1 MYFSATF
8 LKIRTTH
15 ETSQYC
21 AKQDTL
27 KYIVNIGKCV
37 LIKVKVHS
45 LQNFHCDS
53 LGTTSLK
60 TVMSKHFRWGSSL
73 IEDWVSMKSVIV
85 ARCKWKLIAVACT
98 SHSVISCYWR
108 WFFFVVNLFYSV
120 WPSVVFPVIVQPD
133 VYTRH
138 DLSLII
144 MSQPFLVF

>member
-15 ETSQYC
+15 ETSQYY

-37 LIKVKVHS
+37 LLKVKVHS

-108 WFFFVVNLFYSV
+108 WFFFIWSSSLVL
-120 WPSVVFPVIVQPD
+120 VQFLTGIISRNYKS
-133 VYTRH
+133 YTIFAIYWH
-138 DLSLII
+138 EL
-144 MSQPFLVF
+144 

>member
-15 ETSQYC
+15 ETSQYY

-37 LIKVKVHS
+37 LLKVKVHS

-98 SHSVISCYWR
+98 SHSVIYCYWR
-108 WFFFVVNLFYSV
+108 WFFFIWSSSLVLVQFLTG
-120 WPSVVFPVIVQPD
+120 VISRNYKS
-133 VYTRH
+133 YTIFAIYWH
-138 DLSLII
+138 EL
-144 MSQPFLVF
+144 